1 MRVLRTGI
9 PAAGIAAGTAF
20 VLERRVSA
28 APSAATGDPA
38 AETARF
44 HAALAQA
51 KTELGILAAE
61 NDIFAAHLE
70 MADDPMLAEQVE
82 ERISKHGFS
91 AERALDE
98 ACEEV
103 CGMLAALDDEYLG
116 GRTDDVRDVCGRI
129 RRILTGE
136 TAENPFAGLAPGT
149 IVVAEELTPSDTA
162 LMDFSRI
169 AGVVT
174 ARGSVTSHV
183 CIIARA
189 KGIAAIVGASEC
201 MLEIKTGDKL
211 IINGETGEIIVAPD
225 TATERRYRA
234 LSASRK
240 RHGEHC
246 LKGAHTPAVTRGGR
260 RIAVLGNAG
269 SVAEVRAALDAGAE
283 GIGLFRSE
291 FLYLNREELPT
302 EEEQY
307 QIYRKTLELM
317 DDRRVIVRTMDIGAD
332 KKADYLHLDAE
343 ENPALGYRAIR
354 ICLDRTDV
362 FRTQLRALL
371 RAAVHGNL
379 SIMYPMIASLDEVL
393 EIREIVQSVYEELR
407 SEHIP
412 CRMVEQGIMIE
423 TPAAAIM
430 SDQLAPYVDFFSIG
444 TNDLT
449 QYTLAADRQ
458 NARLARYSDPHHP
471 AVLRLI
477 RRVVEEGHKA
487 GIWVGI
493 CGELGAD
500 PALTGQFL
508 EMGIDELSAA
518 PGSVLGLRAHVRE
531 LDLAGGTP

>member
-82 ERISKHGFS
+82 ERISEHGFS

-103 CGMLAALDDEYLG
+103 CGMLATLDDEYLG

-174 ARGSVTSHV
+174 AHGSVTSHV

-246 LKGAHTPAVTRGGR
+246 LKGAHMTRPTAASSATRPCAPARWR
-260 RIAVLGNAG
+260 RCARPSMREPKESGCSAANF
-269 SVAEVRAALDAGAE
+269 STCRAAADFPASR
-283 GIGLFRSE
+283 RSSK
-291 FLYLNREELPT
+291 PT
-302 EEEQY
+302 GMRQS
-307 QIYRKTLELM
+307 
-317 DDRRVIVRTMDIGAD
+317 
-332 KKADYLHLDAE
+332 
-343 ENPALGYRAIR
+343 
-354 ICLDRTDV
+354 C
-362 FRTQLRALL
+362 
-371 RAAVHGNL
+371 AANG
-379 SIMYPMIASLDEVL
+379 
-393 EIREIVQSVYEELR
+393 R
-407 SEHIP
+407 
-412 CRMVEQGIMIE
+412 
-423 TPAAAIM
+423 
-430 SDQLAPYVDFFSIG
+430 
-444 TNDLT
+444 
-449 QYTLAADRQ
+449 
-458 NARLARYSDPHHP
+458 
-471 AVLRLI
+471 
-477 RRVVEEGHKA
+477 
-487 GIWVGI
+487 
-493 CGELGAD
+493 
-500 PALTGQFL
+500 
-508 EMGIDELSAA
+508 
-518 PGSVLGLRAHVRE
+518 
-531 LDLAGGTP
+531 

>member
-1 MRVLRTGI
+1 MVQINGI
-9 PAAGIAAGTAF
+9 PILADIAIGRIRVYQEPQSASETGRGEAF
-20 VLERRVSA
+20 ERSRLER
-28 APSAATGDPA
+28 
-38 AETARF
+38 
-44 HAALAQA
+44 ALAQVG
-51 KTELGILAAE
+51 ERLGQLYE
-61 NDIFAAHLE
+61 
-70 MADDPMLAEQVE
+70 
-82 ERISKHGFS
+82 K
-91 AERALDE
+91 AL
-98 ACEEV
+98 
-103 CGMLAALDDEYLG
+103 
-116 GRTDDVRDVCGRI
+116 R
-129 RRILTGE
+129 
-136 TAENPFAGLAPGT
+136 
-149 IVVAEELTPSDTA
+149 
-162 LMDFSRI
+162 
-169 AGVVT
+169 
-174 ARGSVTSHV
+174 
-183 CIIARA
+183 
-189 KGIAAIVGASEC
+189 
-201 MLEIKTGDKL
+201 
-211 IINGETGEIIVAPD
+211 ETGEEEAAILEIHQMLLEDEDFQDAVNERLAEGCSAEYAVRQAGEDIAQMFSKMDDNMKARAADIRDVASRLVRILSGTGDLELTEPAILMAED
-225 TATERRYRA
+225 LAPSTTIQLDRSKLLGFVTKGGSVNSHTAILSRTLNIPALVQAHIQPEWDGKLAVIDGVNGVLYVDPNQEI
-234 LSASRK
+234 LSAMNQVKAQIQQR
-240 RHGEHC
+240 RCQLQE
-246 LKGAHTPAVTRGGR
+246 LKGKKAITKDGR
-260 RIAVLGNAG
+260 SVLIYANVG
-269 SVAEVRAALDAGAE
+269 SLYEVELALENDAE

-449 QYTLAADRQ
+449 QYTLVADRQ
-458 NARLARYSDPHHP
+458 NARLARYSDPRHP

>member
-28 APSAATGDPA
+28 APSAAPGDPA

-51 KTELGILAAE
+51 KAELGVLAAE

-82 ERISKHGFS
+82 ERISEHGFS
-91 AERALDE
+91 AERALDG

-189 KGIAAIVGASEC
+189 KGIAAMVGATEC

-234 LSASRK
+234 LIASRE
-240 RHGEHC
+240 RHGAHC

-291 FLYLNREELPT
+291 FLYMQSRGGFPDEQTQFEAYRHAAELCGERPLV
-302 EEEQY
+302 
-307 QIYRKTLELM
+307 IRTL
-317 DDRRVIVRTMDIGAD
+317 DIGGD
-332 KKADYLHLDAE
+332 KALPYMDFGHE
-343 ENPALGYRAIR
+343 ENPFLGWRAIR
-354 ICLDRTDV
+354 VSLSMQDV

-371 RAAVHGNL
+371 RASVFGNL
-379 SIMYPMIASLDEVL
+379 RIMFPMIT
-393 EIREIVQSVYEELR
+393 SVGEFAGPKPPCGSAWR
-407 SEHIP
+407 SWTRKKPLTIP
-412 CRMVEQGIMIE
+412 ESSW
-423 TPAAAIM
+423 A
-430 SDQLAPYVDFFSIG
+430 
-444 TNDLT
+444 
-449 QYTLAADRQ
+449 
-458 NARLARYSDPHHP
+458 
-471 AVLRLI
+471 
-477 RRVVEEGHKA
+477 
-487 GIWVGI
+487 
-493 CGELGAD
+493 
-500 PALTGQFL
+500 
-508 EMGIDELSAA
+508 
-518 PGSVLGLRAHVRE
+518 
-531 LDLAGGTP
+531 

>member
-1 MRVLRTGI
+1 MVQINGI
-9 PAAGIAAGTAF
+9 PILADIAIGRIRVYQEPQSASETGRGEAF
-20 VLERRVSA
+20 ERSRLER
-28 APSAATGDPA
+28 
-38 AETARF
+38 
-44 HAALAQA
+44 ALAQVG
-51 KTELGILAAE
+51 ERLGQLYE
-61 NDIFAAHLE
+61 
-70 MADDPMLAEQVE
+70 
-82 ERISKHGFS
+82 K
-91 AERALDE
+91 AL
-98 ACEEV
+98 
-103 CGMLAALDDEYLG
+103 
-116 GRTDDVRDVCGRI
+116 R
-129 RRILTGE
+129 
-136 TAENPFAGLAPGT
+136 
-149 IVVAEELTPSDTA
+149 
-162 LMDFSRI
+162 
-169 AGVVT
+169 
-174 ARGSVTSHV
+174 
-183 CIIARA
+183 
-189 KGIAAIVGASEC
+189 
-201 MLEIKTGDKL
+201 
-211 IINGETGEIIVAPD
+211 ETGEEEAAILEIHQMLLEDEDFQDAVN
-225 TATERRYRA
+225 ERLAEGCSAEYAVRQAGEDIAQMFSEMDDNMKARA
-234 LSASRK
+234 LNIPALVQAHIQPEWDGKLAVIDGVNGVLYVDPNQEILSAMNQVKAQIQQR
-240 RHGEHC
+240 RCQLQE
-246 LKGAHTPAVTRGGR
+246 LKGKKAITKDGR
-260 RIAVLGNAG
+260 SVLIYANVG
-269 SVAEVRAALDAGAE
+269 SLYEVELALENDAE

-379 SIMYPMIASLDEVL
+379 SIMYTMIASLDEVL

>member
-1 MRVLRTGI
+1 MVQINGI
-9 PAAGIAAGTAF
+9 PILADIAIGRIRVYQEPQSASETGRGEAF
-20 VLERRVSA
+20 ERSRLER
-28 APSAATGDPA
+28 
-38 AETARF
+38 
-44 HAALAQA
+44 ALAQVG
-51 KTELGILAAE
+51 ERLGQLYE
-61 NDIFAAHLE
+61 
-70 MADDPMLAEQVE
+70 
-82 ERISKHGFS
+82 K
-91 AERALDE
+91 AL
-98 ACEEV
+98 
-103 CGMLAALDDEYLG
+103 
-116 GRTDDVRDVCGRI
+116 R
-129 RRILTGE
+129 
-136 TAENPFAGLAPGT
+136 
-149 IVVAEELTPSDTA
+149 
-162 LMDFSRI
+162 
-169 AGVVT
+169 
-174 ARGSVTSHV
+174 
-183 CIIARA
+183 
-189 KGIAAIVGASEC
+189 
-201 MLEIKTGDKL
+201 
-211 IINGETGEIIVAPD
+211 ETGEEEAAILEIHQMLLEDEDFQDAVN
-225 TATERRYRA
+225 ERLAEGCSAEYAVRQAGEDIAQMFSEMDDNMKARTLNIPALVQAHIQPEWDGKLAVIDGVNGVLYVDPNQEI
-234 LSASRK
+234 LSAMNQVKAQIQQCRCQLQ
-240 RHGEHC
+240 E
-246 LKGAHTPAVTRGGR
+246 LKGKKAITKDGR
-260 RIAVLGNAG
+260 SVLIYANVG
-269 SVAEVRAALDAGAE
+269 SLYEVELALENDAE

>member
-225 TATERRYRA
+225 TATERR
-234 LSASRK
+234 
-240 RHGEHC
+240 
-246 LKGAHTPAVTRGGR
+246 
-260 RIAVLGNAG
+260 IAVLGNAG

-291 FLYLNREELPT
+291 FLYMQSRGGFPGEQTQFEAYRHAAELCGERPLV
-302 EEEQY
+302 
-307 QIYRKTLELM
+307 IRTL
-317 DDRRVIVRTMDIGAD
+317 DIGGD
-332 KKADYLHLDAE
+332 KALPYMDFGHE
-343 ENPALGYRAIR
+343 ENPFLGWRAIR
-354 ICLDRTDV
+354 VSLSMQDV

-371 RAAVHGNL
+371 RASVFGNL
-379 SIMYPMIASLDEVL
+379 RIMFPMITSVGEFRRAEAAVRECMAELDAEKAAYNSG
-393 EIREIVQSVYEELR
+393 IELG
-407 SEHIP
+407 
-412 CRMVEQGIMIE
+412 VMIE
-423 TPAAAIM
+423 TPAAVMVA
-430 SDQLAPYVDFFSIG
+430 DLLAAEARFFSIG

-449 QYTLAADRQ
+449 QYVMAADRGNPRVAHLCDPSDTAVRRTVAMTLAA
-458 NARLARYSDPHHP
+458 ARS
-471 AVLRLI
+471 
-477 RRVVEEGHKA
+477 A
-487 GIWVGI
+487 GIEAGM
-493 CGELGAD
+493 CGELAAD
-500 PALTGQFL
+500 PEATAWLL
-508 EMGIDELSAA
+508 EAGLEEFSVSAPAVA
-518 PGSVLGLRAHVRE
+518 PLKERIRT
-531 LDLAGGTP
+531 LDLPEVRKTPGAAE

>member
-1 MRVLRTGI
+1 
-9 PAAGIAAGTAF
+9 
-20 VLERRVSA
+20 
-28 APSAATGDPA
+28 
-38 AETARF
+38 
-44 HAALAQA
+44 
-51 KTELGILAAE
+51 
-61 NDIFAAHLE
+61 

-246 LKGAHTPAVTRGGR
+246 LKGAHTPAVTRGGLPGEQTQFEAYR
-260 RIAVLGNAG
+260 HA
-269 SVAEVRAALDAGAE
+269 AELCGERPLVIR
-283 GIGLFRSE
+283 
-291 FLYLNREELPT
+291 
-302 EEEQY
+302 
-307 QIYRKTLELM
+307 TL
-317 DDRRVIVRTMDIGAD
+317 DIGGD
-332 KKADYLHLDAE
+332 KALPYMDFGHE
-343 ENPALGYRAIR
+343 ENPFLGWRAIR
-354 ICLDRTDV
+354 VSLSMQDV

-371 RAAVHGNL
+371 RASVFGNL
-379 SIMYPMIASLDEVL
+379 RIMFPMITSVGEFRRAEAAVRECMAELDAEKAAYNSG
-393 EIREIVQSVYEELR
+393 IELG
-407 SEHIP
+407 
-412 CRMVEQGIMIE
+412 VMIE
-423 TPAAAIM
+423 TPAAVMVA
-430 SDQLAPYVDFFSIG
+430 DLLAAEARFFSIG

-449 QYTLAADRQ
+449 QYVMAADRG
-458 NARLARYSDPHHP
+458 NPRVAHLCDPSDTAVRRLT
-471 AVLRLI
+471 AV
-477 RRVVEEGHKA
+477 
-487 GIWVGI
+487 
-493 CGELGAD
+493 
-500 PALTGQFL
+500 PNTGPTVQA
-508 EMGIDELSAA
+508 SAKPNTTTTA
-518 PGSVLGLRAHVRE
+518 ATGLRSFPPVRQTRPVLTSPTAPQKSVPGPAIPGINKKE
-531 LDLAGGTP
+531 ALAS

>member
-1 MRVLRTGI
+1 MVQINGI
-9 PAAGIAAGTAF
+9 PILADIAIGRIRVYQEPQSASETGRGEAF
-20 VLERRVSA
+20 ERSRLER
-28 APSAATGDPA
+28 
-38 AETARF
+38 
-44 HAALAQA
+44 ALAQVG
-51 KTELGILAAE
+51 ERLGQLYE
-61 NDIFAAHLE
+61 
-70 MADDPMLAEQVE
+70 
-82 ERISKHGFS
+82 K
-91 AERALDE
+91 AL
-98 ACEEV
+98 
-103 CGMLAALDDEYLG
+103 
-116 GRTDDVRDVCGRI
+116 R
-129 RRILTGE
+129 
-136 TAENPFAGLAPGT
+136 
-149 IVVAEELTPSDTA
+149 
-162 LMDFSRI
+162 
-169 AGVVT
+169 
-174 ARGSVTSHV
+174 
-183 CIIARA
+183 
-189 KGIAAIVGASEC
+189 
-201 MLEIKTGDKL
+201 
-211 IINGETGEIIVAPD
+211 ETGEEEAAILEIHQMLLEDEDFQDAVN
-225 TATERRYRA
+225 ERLAEGCSAEYAVRQAGEDIAQMFSEMDDNMKARTLNIPALVQAHIQPEWDGKLAVIDGVNGVLYVDPNQEI
-234 LSASRK
+234 LSAMNQVKAQIQQR
-240 RHGEHC
+240 RCQLQE
-246 LKGAHTPAVTRGGR
+246 LKGKKAITKDGR
-260 RIAVLGNAG
+260 SVLIYANVG
-269 SVAEVRAALDAGAE
+269 SLYEVELALENDAE

-291 FLYLNREELPT
+291 FLYLNLEELPT

>member
-1 MRVLRTGI
+1 MVQINGI
-9 PAAGIAAGTAF
+9 PILADIAIGRIRVYQEPQSASETGRGEAF
-20 VLERRVSA
+20 ERSRLER
-28 APSAATGDPA
+28 
-38 AETARF
+38 
-44 HAALAQA
+44 ALAQVG
-51 KTELGILAAE
+51 ERLGQLYE
-61 NDIFAAHLE
+61 
-70 MADDPMLAEQVE
+70 
-82 ERISKHGFS
+82 K
-91 AERALDE
+91 AL
-98 ACEEV
+98 
-103 CGMLAALDDEYLG
+103 
-116 GRTDDVRDVCGRI
+116 R
-129 RRILTGE
+129 
-136 TAENPFAGLAPGT
+136 
-149 IVVAEELTPSDTA
+149 
-162 LMDFSRI
+162 
-169 AGVVT
+169 
-174 ARGSVTSHV
+174 
-183 CIIARA
+183 
-189 KGIAAIVGASEC
+189 
-201 MLEIKTGDKL
+201 
-211 IINGETGEIIVAPD
+211 ETGEEEAAILEIHQMLLEDEDFQDAVN
-225 TATERRYRA
+225 ERLAEGCSAEYAVRQAGEDIAQMFSEMDDNMKARTLNIPALVQAHIQPEWDGKLAVIDGVNGVLYVDPNQEI
-234 LSASRK
+234 LSAMNQVKAQIRQ
-240 RHGEHC
+240 RRCQLQE
-246 LKGAHTPAVTRGGR
+246 LKGKKAITKDGR
-260 RIAVLGNAG
+260 SVLIYANVG
-269 SVAEVRAALDAGAE
+269 SLYEVELALENDAE

-371 RAAVHGNL
+371 RAAVHGNP

>member
-1 MRVLRTGI
+1 MVQINGI
-9 PAAGIAAGTAF
+9 PILADIAIGRIRVYQEPQSASETGRGEAF
-20 VLERRVSA
+20 ERSRLER
-28 APSAATGDPA
+28 
-38 AETARF
+38 
-44 HAALAQA
+44 ALAQVG
-51 KTELGILAAE
+51 ERLGQLYE
-61 NDIFAAHLE
+61 
-70 MADDPMLAEQVE
+70 
-82 ERISKHGFS
+82 K
-91 AERALDE
+91 AL
-98 ACEEV
+98 
-103 CGMLAALDDEYLG
+103 
-116 GRTDDVRDVCGRI
+116 R
-129 RRILTGE
+129 
-136 TAENPFAGLAPGT
+136 
-149 IVVAEELTPSDTA
+149 
-162 LMDFSRI
+162 
-169 AGVVT
+169 
-174 ARGSVTSHV
+174 
-183 CIIARA
+183 
-189 KGIAAIVGASEC
+189 
-201 MLEIKTGDKL
+201 
-211 IINGETGEIIVAPD
+211 ETGEEEAAILEIHQMLLENEDFQDAVN
-225 TATERRYRA
+225 ERLAEGCSAEYAVRQAGEDIAQMFSEMDDNMKARTLNIPALVQAHIQPEWDGKLAVIDGVNGVLYVDPNQEI
-234 LSASRK
+234 LSAMNQVKAQIQQR
-240 RHGEHC
+240 RCQLQE
-246 LKGAHTPAVTRGGR
+246 LKGKKAITKDGR
-260 RIAVLGNAG
+260 SVLIYANVG
-269 SVAEVRAALDAGAE
+269 SLYEVELALENDAE

>member
-1 MRVLRTGI
+1 MVQINGI
-9 PAAGIAAGTAF
+9 PILADIAIGRIRVYQEPQSASETGRGEAF
-20 VLERRVSA
+20 ERSRLEC
-28 APSAATGDPA
+28 
-38 AETARF
+38 
-44 HAALAQA
+44 ALAQVG
-51 KTELGILAAE
+51 ERLGQLYE
-61 NDIFAAHLE
+61 
-70 MADDPMLAEQVE
+70 
-82 ERISKHGFS
+82 K
-91 AERALDE
+91 AL
-98 ACEEV
+98 
-103 CGMLAALDDEYLG
+103 
-116 GRTDDVRDVCGRI
+116 R
-129 RRILTGE
+129 
-136 TAENPFAGLAPGT
+136 
-149 IVVAEELTPSDTA
+149 
-162 LMDFSRI
+162 
-169 AGVVT
+169 
-174 ARGSVTSHV
+174 
-183 CIIARA
+183 
-189 KGIAAIVGASEC
+189 
-201 MLEIKTGDKL
+201 
-211 IINGETGEIIVAPD
+211 ETGEEEAAILEIHQMLLEDEDFQDAVN
-225 TATERRYRA
+225 ERLAEGCSAEYAVRQAGEDIAQMFSEMDDNMKARTLNIPALVQAHIQPEWDGKLAVIDGVNGVLYVDPNQEI
-234 LSASRK
+234 LSAMNQVKAQIQQR
-240 RHGEHC
+240 RCQLQE
-246 LKGAHTPAVTRGGR
+246 LKGKKAITKDGR
-260 RIAVLGNAG
+260 SVLIYANVG
-269 SVAEVRAALDAGAE
+269 SLYEVELALENDAE

>member
-1 MRVLRTGI
+1 MVQINGI
-9 PAAGIAAGTAF
+9 PILADIAIGRIRVYQEPQSASETGRGEVF
-20 VLERRVSA
+20 ERSRLER
-28 APSAATGDPA
+28 
-38 AETARF
+38 
-44 HAALAQA
+44 ALAQVG
-51 KTELGILAAE
+51 ERLGQLYE
-61 NDIFAAHLE
+61 
-70 MADDPMLAEQVE
+70 
-82 ERISKHGFS
+82 K
-91 AERALDE
+91 AL
-98 ACEEV
+98 
-103 CGMLAALDDEYLG
+103 
-116 GRTDDVRDVCGRI
+116 R
-129 RRILTGE
+129 
-136 TAENPFAGLAPGT
+136 
-149 IVVAEELTPSDTA
+149 
-162 LMDFSRI
+162 
-169 AGVVT
+169 
-174 ARGSVTSHV
+174 
-183 CIIARA
+183 
-189 KGIAAIVGASEC
+189 
-201 MLEIKTGDKL
+201 
-211 IINGETGEIIVAPD
+211 ETGEEEAAILEIHQMLLEDEDFQDAVN
-225 TATERRYRA
+225 ERLAEGCSAEYAVRQAGEDIAQMFSEMDDNMKARTLNIPALVQAHIQPEWDGKLAVIDGVNGVLYVDPNQEI
-234 LSASRK
+234 LSAMNQVKAQIQQR
-240 RHGEHC
+240 RCQLQE
-246 LKGAHTPAVTRGGR
+246 LKGKKAITKDGR
-260 RIAVLGNAG
+260 SVLIYANVG
-269 SVAEVRAALDAGAE
+269 SLYEVELALENDAE

>member
-51 KTELGILAAE
+51 KTELGVLAAE

-82 ERISKHGFS
+82 ERISEHGFS

-149 IVVAEELTPSDTA
+149 IVVAEELAPSDTA

-189 KGIAAIVGASEC
+189 KGIAAMVGASEC

-211 IINGETGEIIVAPD
+211 IINGETGEIIVDPD

-234 LSASRK
+234 LIASRE
-240 RHGEHC
+240 RHGAHC

-260 RIAVLGNAG
+260 RIAARPSMREPRESGCSAANF
-269 SVAEVRAALDAGAE
+269 STCRAAAGFPASR
-283 GIGLFRSE
+283 RSSK
-291 FLYLNREELPT
+291 PT
-302 EEEQY
+302 GMRQS
-307 QIYRKTLELM
+307 
-317 DDRRVIVRTMDIGAD
+317 
-332 KKADYLHLDAE
+332 
-343 ENPALGYRAIR
+343 
-354 ICLDRTDV
+354 C
-362 FRTQLRALL
+362 
-371 RAAVHGNL
+371 AANG
-379 SIMYPMIASLDEVL
+379 
-393 EIREIVQSVYEELR
+393 R
-407 SEHIP
+407 
-412 CRMVEQGIMIE
+412 
-423 TPAAAIM
+423 
-430 SDQLAPYVDFFSIG
+430 
-444 TNDLT
+444 
-449 QYTLAADRQ
+449 
-458 NARLARYSDPHHP
+458 
-471 AVLRLI
+471 
-477 RRVVEEGHKA
+477 
-487 GIWVGI
+487 
-493 CGELGAD
+493 
-500 PALTGQFL
+500 
-508 EMGIDELSAA
+508 
-518 PGSVLGLRAHVRE
+518 
-531 LDLAGGTP
+531 